1 MSVPN
6 FSESLS
12 GSVLIIPSISIANI
26 PQLASDLLIHTLDFE
41 QVATLSDK
49 YLYPFVSPVDY
60 TLDGETSK
68 QSGISLP
75 LEVYFSKKHQI
86 SILQQRSPIIPGFAA
101 THVHEVLV
109 PFIEKANFKHVI
121 LLSLSDAGLVEHIAP
136 GGISIYANED
146 LLNDTMEGLQ
156 ISEKERQP
164 LAKSP
169 GKTSQYEESL
179 SEAVT
184 KVGSLS
190 VLVSYVYEGDNFYDA
205 NALAQ
210 KVCEVLKISPG
221 PWKTPVS
228 WFGVY
233 GDKPASLAMEDGLYG

>member
-1 MSVPN
+1 MSISTFP
-6 FSESLS
+6 ESMS
-12 GSVLIIPSISIANI
+12 GSVLVIPSISIANI
-26 PQLASDLLIHTLDFE
+26 PQFASDLLIHTLDFE
-41 QVATLSDK
+41 KVATLSDK

-60 TLDGETSK
+60 TLDGDNTK
-68 QSGISLP
+68 KSGISLP
-75 LEVYFSKKHQI
+75 LEVYFSEKHQV

-101 THVHEVLV
+101 THVQEVLV
-109 PFIEKANFKHVI
+109 PFIEKAKFKHVV

-136 GGISIYANED
+136 GGISIYTNED
-146 LLNDTMEGLQ
+146 LLNDTLEGLQ
-156 ISEKERQP
+156 ISEKERHP
-164 LAKSP
+164 LSKSP
-169 GKTSQYEESL
+169 GKASQYEESL
-179 SEAVT
+179 SEAAA
-184 KVGSLS
+184 KFGSLS

-210 KVCEVLKISPG
+210 KACDVLKISSG